1 MEMNEK
7 PDNDSEGLL
16 QLEKQSAVSYLAQQW
31 AKKYLQN
38 VELNY
43 FYEHKQDALNFKK
56 VVSLEGRKRT
66 AQKLINS
73 LRTVSLQAWNKT
85 EALLSE
91 EIKRHRID
99 PKLINPW
106 EITADYFGIYE
117 QALHLYIQ
125 QQSSHDL
132 PTQIPAVNRENSLSE
147 RIQQIQAQSFVSTQ
161 MAKIISTSVCL
172 LRQKYTQKDPRV
184 IGFVSMQF
192 HYTNLGLLHT
202 LSPLERT
209 VLGSYLKVIDD
220 HLYMPLQQV
229 YDAAADHDYNS
240 HVLTAVQKL
249 LPISTQIANK
259 ICQKIIDLYPNY
271 HSQSG
276 LLSEPLVRVS
286 SIRDVEMFQV
296 YLWVCSLEGSVNAIQ
311 QELFPLCAMLYPRLK
326 VQWQLI
332 RCMLHLLQQEICQ
345 HLNTQQAN
353 TLMPYLQV
361 LWHMF
366 SPKVFGELI
375 L

>member
-1 MEMNEK
+1 MEMNEN
-7 PDNDSEGLL
+7 PDNNSNGLL

-43 FYEHKQDALNFKK
+43 LYEDKQDALNFKK
-56 VVSLEGRKRT
+56 VVSAEGRKRT
-66 AQKLINS
+66 AQKLMNS

-91 EIKRHRID
+91 EIKRHRIN

-106 EITADYFGIYE
+106 EITADSFGIYE

-125 QQSSHDL
+125 QLSSHNL
-132 PTQIPAVNRENSLSE
+132 PIQIPSVNTENSLSGK
-147 RIQQIQAQSFVSTQ
+147 IQQMEAQHFVSTQ
-161 MAKIISTSVCL
+161 MATIISTNVGL
-172 LRQKYTQKDPRV
+172 LRQKYTQNDPRV

-192 HYTNLGLLHT
+192 HYTNLGLLQT
-202 LSPLERT
+202 LSPLEKI

-220 HLYMPLQQV
+220 YLYMPLQRA
-229 YDAAADHDYNS
+229 YDAAAEHDYNS
-240 HVLTAVQKL
+240 PVLTAVQQL
-249 LPISTQIANK
+249 LPVSTQIANK
-259 ICQKIIDLYPNY
+259 ICQKIIDLYPSY

-276 LLSEPLVRVS
+276 LLSESLVRLS

-326 VQWQLI
+326 VQWELI
-332 RCMLHLLQQEICQ
+332 SCMLHLLQQEISQ

-361 LWHMF
+361 LRHMF